1 MRPRNASARPGGD
14 RPAGKPRNLHI
25 PHRPCRLRLFSSI
38 QTRFIDFGGPHAV
51 KARSL
56 ASLAALVAVAALA
69 RAACGGASDT
79 SGGGSSS
86 GSSGGG
92 GTKTKLSLV
101 AYSTP
106 QVVYD
111 QVIPGFEKT
120 TAGNGVSF
128 SQSYGASGDQSR
140 AVESGLAADVVAFSL
155 APDMD
160 RLVKDG
166 LVAKDWASTP
176 TQGLVSKSVVS
187 LIVRKGNP
195 KNIRTWD
202 DLLKPGVKVLTPNP
216 FTSGA
221 AKWNIMAAYGAKSGG
236 GESPSAGLA
245 FLRQLITK
253 HVVVQDKSGREAL
266 NNFTSGTGDVLISY
280 ENEAITA
287 QKKGQK
293 VDYVVPDQTISIE
306 NPIAVV
312 AKSQHPQE
320 AKAFLDFALSPA
332 AQQVFAD
339 WGYRPVDQSVFA
351 KNKAKFPTPKGLFT
365 IRDLGGWSKV
375 NDQFFDPDKGSVA
388 KIEEAAGV
396 STAK

>member
-1 MRPRNASARPGGD
+1 M
-14 RPAGKPRNLHI
+14 
-25 PHRPCRLRLFSSI
+25 
-38 QTRFIDFGGPHAV
+38 Q
-51 KARSL
+51 ARSL
-56 ASLAALVAVAALA
+56 ALLVAAIAAALVV
-69 RAACGGASDT
+69 AACGGSDDT
-79 SGGGSSS
+79 AGGGSSS
-86 GSSGGG
+86 ASSAAASGGP
-92 GTKTKLSLV
+92 KTQLSLI

-111 QVIPGFEKT
+111 EVIPQFQKT
-120 TAGNGVSF
+120 QAGNGVTFKESF
-128 SQSYGASGDQSR
+128 GASGDQSR
-140 AVESGLAADVVAFSL
+140 AVEAGLSADVVTFSL

-160 RLVKDG
+160 RLVKAG
-166 LVAKDWASTP
+166 LVANDWANTP
-176 TQGLVSKSVVS
+176 TKGLVSKSVVS

-195 KNIRTWD
+195 KNIHTWD

-236 GESPSAGLA
+236 GENAQAGLDY
-245 FLRQLITK
+245 LRQLITK

-266 NNFTSGTGDVLISY
+266 QNFTSGTGDVLLSY

-312 AKSQHPQE
+312 SKSSHTKQ
-320 AKAFLDFALSPA
+320 AKAFVDFALSTP

-339 WGYRPVDQSVFA
+339 WGYRPVDQAVFD
-351 KNKAKFPTPKGLFT
+351 KNKARFPTPKGLFT
-365 IRDLGGWSKV
+365 IQDLGGWSKV
-375 NDQFFDPDKGSVA
+375 NDEFFDPDKGSVA
-388 KIEEAAGV
+388 EIEQAAGV